1 MEAYSE
7 DGIKSN
13 DRIYNRGGDIGDVT
27 GIFNSN
33 TSAEG
38 GAAIYN
44 TGKIGNITAD
54 FINNEAQARGG
65 AIANGSAGVIG
76 NITGDFIGNISSA
89 DGGAIS
95 NEGAI
100 SAIINSN
107 FINNTVKNVDEYE
120 FLQDLS
126 LIHI

>member
-1 MEAYSE
+1 MSKYCCNIDHKRVVALGGGGARTLVISAFFIPLFFLSSSEAYSE

-27 GIFNSN
+27 VIFNSN

-54 FINNEAQARGG
+54 FINNEAQASAG

-76 NITGDFIGNISSA
+76 NITGD
-89 DGGAIS
+89 
-95 NEGAI
+95 
-100 SAIINSN
+100 
-107 FINNTVKNVDEYE
+107 
-120 FLQDLS
+120 LL
-126 LIHI
+126 